1 MDRISTR
8 LTPESDGRPLPDRLP
23 DAGSSHVIGRSVID
37 AMLFKTRLTGA
48 AASAVLLAVS
58 ATAAPAAA
66 ETRVRARYSI
76 TMAGFDVGSATMQT
90 GIDRASYDMNLSV
103 RMTGLAKFFTGGK
116 GAATSRGAYAD
127 TKVMPSVYALNTRAN
142 DKGQIIRFALAG
154 GAVRQL
160 SVEPPVKPA
169 KIVPVSE
176 ADKRDI
182 VDPLSAV
189 MMPVKGSGELLSESA
204 CDRTL
209 PIFDGRQRYD
219 IKLRYDRMETAR
231 PDASENADPKASPGY
246 DGRVVVCRASYKAI
260 SGHRPGREQVTFME
274 NNKDMEVWLAPV
286 AGARALMPWKISVRT
301 QLGLAVITATSF
313 VIEGGV

>member
-1 MDRISTR
+1 MFPTTRPSGRRSTAVA
-8 LTPESDGRPLPDRLP
+8 L
-23 DAGSSHVIGRSVID
+23 A
-37 AMLFKTRLTGA
+37 FA
-48 AASAVLLAVS
+48 AAA

-66 ETRVRARYSI
+66 ETRVRARYSV
-76 TMAGFDVGSATMQT
+76 TVAGFDIGSATMQT
-90 GIDRASYDMNLSV
+90 GIDRASYDINLSV

-116 GAATSRGAYAD
+116 GAATSRGAYSDA
-127 TKVMPSVYALNTRAN
+127 KVMPSVYALNTRSG

-160 SVEPPVKPA
+160 SVEPPPKARNTVA
-169 KIVPVSE
+169 VSE
-176 ADKRDI
+176 ADKRDV

-189 MMPVKGSGELLSESA
+189 MMPVAGSGDPLSEAA

-219 IKLRYDRMETAR
+219 VKLRYDRMETAR
-231 PDASENADPKASPGY
+231 PDASANADPKAKTGY
-246 DGRVVVCRASYKAI
+246 DGKVVVCRASYKAI

-286 AGARALMPWKISVRT
+286 AGTRALMPWKISVRT

-313 VIEGGV
+313 VVDGGV

>member
-1 MDRISTR
+1 
-8 LTPESDGRPLPDRLP
+8 
-23 DAGSSHVIGRSVID
+23 
-37 AMLFKTRLTGA
+37 MLFKTRSIGRASA
-48 AASAVLLAVS
+48 AASAVLLAVA

-76 TMAGFDVGSATMQT
+76 TMAGFDIGSATMQT

-103 RMTGLAKFFTGGK
+103 RMTGLAKFFTGGR
-116 GAATSRGAYAD
+116 GAATSRGAYTDA
-127 TKVMPSVYALNTRAN
+127 KVSPSVYAINTRAK

-189 MMPVKGSGELLSESA
+189 MMPVKGSGDLLSESA

-219 IKLRYDRMETAR
+219 VALRYDRAETVKG
-231 PDASENADPKASPGY
+231 DPAIKGAYEGK
-246 DGRVVVCRASYKAI
+246 VIVCKASYKAI
-260 SGHRPGREQVTFME
+260 AGHRPGREQVTFME
-274 NNKDMEVWLAPV
+274 NNKDMEIWLAPV
-286 AGARALMPWKISVRT
+286 AGTRALLPWKISVRT
-301 QLGLAVITATSF
+301 QIGAAVITASSF
-313 VIEGGV
+313 VVNGDAPAAPTRGADL